1 MKVCILTLGC
11 KVNSC
16 ESGAIAKQFKNK
28 GFEVAEKLCD
38 ADYYVI
44 NTCAVTKEAERKSR
58 ETITKCLKRNEK
70 AKIFVLG
77 CASENN
83 ETQFRQKHTNV
94 VFVSGNGNKSSV
106 LELIANE
113 QKHPLPLVFEE
124 LGNGESART
133 RAFIKVQ
140 DGCNNFCSYCI
151 IPYLRGRSRSRD
163 INSVME
169 EINSLNNVKEIV
181 LSGINLSDYKGGL
194 ITLAEE
200 VDKAGIRFRFGSLEV
215 NVITEDFV
223 NRLKSLKHF
232 CPHFHLSL
240 QSGSNDV
247 LKKMN
252 RHYTAEK
259 YIEACNLLKKSF
271 QNGNI
276 TTDIIVGF
284 PTETEADFNQSVE
297 LAKKA
302 GFGFIHVFPYSKRD
316 GTVASKMPDLDKKTK
331 ETRAKILMGVRDELK
346 SQFIAQNLGSTLTVL
361 TEDKEEDLRVGYTEN
376 YVKVYLEE
384 DVPENT
390 LVKVKLITPFKDG
403 VKAIII

>member
-1 MKVCILTLGC
+1 
-11 KVNSC
+11 
-16 ESGAIAKQFKNK
+16 
-28 GFEVAEKLCD
+28 
-38 ADYYVI
+38 
-44 NTCAVTKEAERKSR
+44 
-58 ETITKCLKRNEK
+58 
-70 AKIFVLG
+70 
-77 CASENN
+77 
-83 ETQFRQKHTNV
+83 
-94 VFVSGNGNKSSV
+94 
-106 LELIANE
+106 
-113 QKHPLPLVFEE
+113 
-124 LGNGESART
+124 
-133 RAFIKVQ
+133 
-140 DGCNNFCSYCI
+140 
-151 IPYLRGRSRSRD
+151 
-163 INSVME
+163 
-169 EINSLNNVKEIV
+169 
-181 LSGINLSDYKGGL
+181 
-194 ITLAEE
+194 
-200 VDKAGIRFRFGSLEV
+200 
-215 NVITEDFV
+215 
-223 NRLKSLKHF
+223 
-232 CPHFHLSL
+232 
-240 QSGSNDV
+240 SGSNDV

-259 YIEACNLLKKSF
+259 YLQACNLLKGAF
-271 QNGNI
+271 PNGNI

-316 GTVASKMPDLDKKTK
+316 GTVASKMPDMDKKIK